1 MSKRRLNWRGKA
13 TLIYLILHIT
23 CSLIPS
29 TIIVDTIIEEEP
41 IEEPIIVET
50 IKAIEPNVTTLKEV
64 RATYYYPGDPTG
76 SGEWVG
82 AGYHISRFQ
91 TNERGWFTFNN
102 RVVLAAAT
110 NECLRSQHGP
120 CRDWNTP
127 SSNITYYNYGD
138 IVTFYI
144 DDQIYEGIILDTC
157 GTSMMG
163 HNKIDIFVSNNS
175 SGYDGPMLLKEVR

>member
-1 MSKRRLNWRGKA
+1 MSKRRLNKRGKA
-13 TLIYLILHIT
+13 LTIYLILHIT
-23 CSLIPS
+23 FSLIPS
-29 TIIVDTIIEEEP
+29 TIIPPSIEEPIIEEEP
-41 IEEPIIVET
+41 IIIVT
-50 IKAIEPNVTTLKEV
+50 EPLHEV

-82 AGYHISRFQ
+82 TGYHISRFE
-91 TNERGWFTFNN
+91 TNERGWFTYNN

-110 NECLRSQHGP
+110 NECLHSQHGP
-120 CRDWNTP
+120 CRDWNDP

-138 IVTFYI
+138 LVTFYI

-175 SGYDGPMLLKEVR
+175 SGYDGPIFLKEVR